1 MVGLL
6 FVYFVAITSTWKM
19 SLPCETKEISL
30 LLFLPCFLH
39 AVVVFVV
46 VVDDVRLERDKA
58 EALNHQKE
66 AMNRAFRVQLAKL
79 LKEKEDLQR
88 KCQILQQT
96 KEPTGKVQ
104 GVTSSSTASSQPSA
118 EVQKLIHENAV
129 LRIEKKK
136 QEEQLQVT
144 TTATPDV
151 AYNELHPIFSVHL
164 SNR

>member
-1 MVGLL
+1 MKRKKSRYL
-6 FVYFVAITSTWKM
+6 FFES
-19 SLPCETKEISL
+19 
-30 LLFLPCFLH
+30 CFLH
-39 AVVVFVV
+39 VVDVVV

-88 KCQILQQT
+88 KCQTLQQT

-104 GVTSSSTASSQPSA
+104 GVTSSSTASSQSSA
-118 EVQKLIHENAV
+118 ELQKLIHENAV
-129 LRIEKKK
+129 LRIERKK

-144 TTATPDV
+144 NTATPDV
-151 AYNELHPIFSVHL
+151 VYNESLLNSSVHL
-164 SNR
+164 CQQDDEGE